1 MPKLLIY
8 AVGTFISILV
18 LLFLVAFLVDI
29 NKVSRAMDPLQP
41 VEQQEEVNDTTKK
54 VVWLNLLDKDKKD
67 DFYYPVTEITIDL
80 DLDQNVDNKFR
91 NRVRNFKLVT
101 QTLNEHHYFCLKQV
115 LEQSR
120 VKHKLERFDNEIA
133 VILYSNSPKALETI
147 VKELN
152 IYDIKS
158 NVQEIRK

>member
-8 AVGTFISILV
+8 ALGTFISILV
-18 LLFLVAFLVDI
+18 LLFVAAFLIDI

-41 VEQQEEVNDTTKK
+41 EQQQEEINHTSQKAG
-54 VVWLNLLDKDKKD
+54 WLNSLDKDKED